1 MSKLLK
7 ILAIDGGG
15 IRGIIPAIILA
26 EIERRAGQPISRLFD
41 LIAGSSTGSMLA
53 VGLATPDKQQNPR
66 YSAEE
71 LARFYEEE
79 GAIIF
84 SRSRWRAIQ
93 SLNNITTVK
102 YSSDGIDSVLDKV
115 FGDLNLSDAIANVLI
130 TSYEIQQRKPWFFRS
145 RKAKVATKCDFKLR
159 DVVRAST
166 AAPTFFEPAQVFHA
180 ESEDDDYFALID
192 GSMQANNPALCAYV
206 DAKNKHPEAE
216 EYLVLSLGTGDA
228 TQRIDYEEARLW
240 GIAGWSQHILSI
252 AFDAMSS
259 TVDYQMR
266 HLIPKCRDGIQH
278 YYRFQTR
285 LDDASDE
292 LDNFSP
298 RNIDALKCL
307 ANNILDKEDAQ
318 IDRLIQK
325 ILV

>member
-1 MSKLLK
+1 MPKLLK

-26 EIERRAGQPISRLFD
+26 EVERRAGQPIAKLFD
-41 LIAGSSTGSMLA
+41 LIAGSSTGSILA
-53 VGLATPDKQQNPR
+53 VGLATPDAQQNPR

-71 LARFYEEE
+71 MARFYEEE
-79 GAIIF
+79 GHVIF

-93 SLNNITTVK
+93 SFNNITTVK
-102 YSSDGIDSVLDKV
+102 YPSDGIDSVLDKV
-115 FGDLNLSDAIANVLI
+115 FGDLNLSEAIANVLI
-130 TSYEIQQRKPWFFRS
+130 TSYEIQRRQPWFFRS
-145 RKAKVATKCDFKLR
+145 RKAKISSKCDFKMR

-180 ESEDDDYFALID
+180 EAEADYFALID

-206 DAKNKHPEAE
+206 DARTKFPETD
-216 EYLVLSLGTGDA
+216 EYLMLSLGTGDA
-228 TQRIDYEEARLW
+228 TQPLNFEDARNW
-240 GIAGWSQHILSI
+240 GLAGWSQHILSI

-266 HLIPKCRDGIQH
+266 QLLPKCKDGIQH

-292 LDNFSP
+292 LDNITVK
-298 RNIDALKCL
+298 NIDALKML
-307 ANNILDKEDAQ
+307 ANCILEKEDAL
-318 IDRLIQK
+318 IDRLVQK
-325 ILV
+325 LLV

>member
-15 IRGIIPAIILA
+15 IRGIIPAIVLA
-26 EIERRAGQPISRLFD
+26 EIERRAGQPIVRLFD
-41 LIAGSSTGSMLA
+41 LIAGSSTGSILA
-53 VGLATPDKQQNPR
+53 VGLAAPDSQRNPR

-71 LARFYEEE
+71 MARFYEEE
-79 GAIIF
+79 GSSIF

-93 SLNNITTVK
+93 SFNNITTVK
-102 YSSDGIDSVLDKV
+102 YPSDGIDTVLDKA
-115 FGDLNLSDAIANVLI
+115 FGDLNLSDALGNVLV
-130 TSYEIQQRKPWFFRS
+130 TSYEIRRRQPWFFQS
-145 RKAKVATKCDFKLR
+145 RKAKTSSRCDFKMR

-166 AAPTFFEPAQVFHA
+166 AAPTYFEPAQIFHA
-180 ESEDDDYFALID
+180 EADDDYFALID

-206 DAKNKHPEAE
+206 DARHKHPDAE
-216 EYLVLSLGTGDA
+216 EFVVLSLGTGDS
-228 TQRIDYEEARLW
+228 TKPIGYEEARLW
-240 GIAGWSQHILSI
+240 GVAGWSQHILDI

-259 TVDYQMR
+259 IVDYQMR
-266 HLIPKCRDGIQH
+266 HLLPKCKDGIQH

-298 RNIDALKCL
+298 RNIDALKML
-307 ANNILDKEDAQ
+307 AHQVLEKEDAR
-318 IDRLIQK
+318 IDRLVQK
-325 ILV
+325 LLV